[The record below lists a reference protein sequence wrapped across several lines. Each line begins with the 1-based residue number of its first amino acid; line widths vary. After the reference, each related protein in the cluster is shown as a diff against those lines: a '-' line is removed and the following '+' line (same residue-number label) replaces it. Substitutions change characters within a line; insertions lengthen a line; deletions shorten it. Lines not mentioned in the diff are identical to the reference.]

1 MKMNFK
7 LNNVNIENVSLG
19 DINVF
24 VEYTPKEVAEE
35 WSTLKQIIK
44 ESPDVIND
52 LKTALTSG
60 IKACRDSKEEI
71 EPLIADMVNGSF
83 SEQQNDNIEKTNDEY
98 NRVLSQLTDE
108 EE

>member
-1 MKMNFK
+1 MKMSFK
-7 LNNVNIENVSLG
+7 LNNINIENVSLG

-35 WSTLKQIIK
+35 WEAIKKIVK
-44 ESPDVIND
+44 ESPNVIND
-52 LKTALTSG
+52 LKSALISG
-60 IKACRDSKEEI
+60 IKACRDSKDEI

-83 SEQQNDNIEKTNDEY
+83 SAQQNDNIEKTNDEY
-98 NRVLSQLTDE
+98 NRVLSQLADE

>member
-1 MKMNFK
+1 MKMSFK

-52 LKTALTSG
+52 LKTALISG
-60 IKACRDSKEEI
+60 IKACRDSKDKI
-71 EPLIADMVNGSF
+71 EPLIAEMVNGSF

>member
-1 MKMNFK
+1 MKMSFK

-71 EPLIADMVNGSF
+71 EPLIADIVNDSF
-83 SEQQNDNIEKTNDEY
+83 SAQQNDNIEKTNDEY
-98 NRVLSQLTDE
+98 NRVLSQLADE

>member
-1 MKMNFK
+1 MKMSFK

-24 VEYTPKEVAEE
+24 VEYTPKEVMEE

-60 IKACRDSKEEI
+60 IKACRDSKDEI

-98 NRVLSQLTDE
+98 NRVLSQLTNE

>member
-1 MKMNFK
+1 MKMSFK

-60 IKACRDSKEEI
+60 IKACRDSKDEI

-83 SEQQNDNIEKTNDEY
+83 PAQQNDNIEKTNDEY
-98 NRVLSQLTDE
+98 NRVLSQLADE

>member
-1 MKMNFK
+1 MKMSFK

-83 SEQQNDNIEKTNDEY
+83 PAQQNDNIEKTNDEY
-98 NRVLSQLTDE
+98 NRVLSQLADE

>member
-1 MKMNFK
+1 MKMSFK

-52 LKTALTSG
+52 LKTALTAG
-60 IKACRDSKEEI
+60 IKACRDSKDEI
-71 EPLIADMVNGSF
+71 EPLIAEMVNDSF
-83 SEQQNDNIEKTNDEY
+83 SAQQNDNIEKTNDEY
-98 NRVLSQLTDE
+98 NRVLSQLTNE

>member
-1 MKMNFK
+1 MKMSFK

-71 EPLIADMVNGSF
+71 EPLIADMVNGSI
-83 SEQQNDNIEKTNDEY
+83 SAQQNDNIEKTNGDVFFY
-98 NRVLSQLTDE
+98 I
-108 EE
+108 

>member
-1 MKMNFK
+1 MKMSFK

-44 ESPDVIND
+44 ESPNVIND
-52 LKTALTSG
+52 LKSALISG
-60 IKACRDSKEEI
+60 IKACRDSKDEI
-71 EPLIADMVNGSF
+71 EPLIAEMINGSI
-83 SEQQNDNIEKTNDEY
+83 SAQQNDNIEKTNDEY
-98 NRVLSQLTDE
+98 NRVLSQLADE

>member
-1 MKMNFK
+1 MKMSFK

-35 WSTLKQIIK
+35 WEAIKKIVK
-44 ESPDVIND
+44 ESPNVIND

-60 IKACRDSKEEI
+60 IKACRDSKDEI
-71 EPLIADMVNGSF
+71 EPLIAEMVNGSF
-83 SEQQNDNIEKTNDEY
+83 SAQQNDNIEKTNDEY
-98 NRVLSQLTDE
+98 NRVLSQLADE

>member
-1 MKMNFK
+1 MKMNLK

-83 SEQQNDNIEKTNDEY
+83 SAQQNDNIEKTNDEY
-98 NRVLSQLTDE
+98 NRVLSQLADE

>member
-1 MKMNFK
+1 MKMSFK

-44 ESPDVIND
+44 ESPNVIND
-52 LKTALTSG
+52 LKSALISG
-60 IKACRDSKEEI
+60 IKACRDSKDEI
-71 EPLIADMVNGSF
+71 EPLIADMINGSI
-83 SEQQNDNIEKTNDEY
+83 SAQQNDNIEKTNDEY
-98 NRVLSQLTDE
+98 NRVLSQLADE

>member
-1 MKMNFK
+1 MKMSFK

-71 EPLIADMVNGSF
+71 EPLIAEMINGSI
-83 SEQQNDNIEKTNDEY
+83 SAQQNDNIEKTNDEY
-98 NRVLSQLTDE
+98 NRVLSRLADE

>member
-1 MKMNFK
+1 MKMNLK

-60 IKACRDSKEEI
+60 IKACRDSKDEI
-71 EPLIADMVNGSF
+71 EPLIAEMVNSY
-83 SEQQNDNIEKTNDEY
+83 SAPQNDNIEKTNDEY
-98 NRVLSQLTDE
+98 NRVLSQLADE

>member
-1 MKMNFK
+1 MKMNLK

-71 EPLIADMVNGSF
+71 EPLIAEMINGSI
-83 SEQQNDNIEKTNDEY
+83 SAQQNDNIEKTNDEY
-98 NRVLSQLTDE
+98 NRVLSQLADE

>member
-1 MKMNFK
+1 MKMSFK

-44 ESPDVIND
+44 ESPNVIND
-52 LKTALTSG
+52 LKSALTSG

-71 EPLIADMVNGSF
+71 EPLIADMINGSI
-83 SEQQNDNIEKTNDEY
+83 SAQQNDNIEKTNDEY
-98 NRVLSQLTDE
+98 NRVLSQLADE

>member
-1 MKMNFK
+1 MKMSFK

-71 EPLIADMVNGSF
+71 EPLIAEMINGSI
-83 SEQQNDNIEKTNDEY
+83 SAQQNDNIEKTNDEY
-98 NRVLSQLTDE
+98 NRVLSQLADE

>member
-1 MKMNFK
+1 MKMSFK

-24 VEYTPKEVAEE
+24 VEYTPKEVMEE
-35 WSTLKQIIK
+35 WEAIKKIVK

-52 LKTALTSG
+52 LKSALISG
-60 IKACRDSKEEI
+60 IKACRDSKDEI
-71 EPLIADMVNGSF
+71 EPLIAEMVNGSF
-83 SEQQNDNIEKTNDEY
+83 SAQQNDNIEKTNDEY

>member
-1 MKMNFK
+1 MKMSFK

-24 VEYTPKEVAEE
+24 VEYTPKEVMEE

-98 NRVLSQLTDE
+98 NRVLSQLADE

>member
-1 MKMNFK
+1 MKMSFK

-35 WSTLKQIIK
+35 WEAIKKIVK

-52 LKTALTSG
+52 LKTALTAG
-60 IKACRDSKEEI
+60 IKACRDSKDEI

-83 SEQQNDNIEKTNDEY
+83 SAQQNDNIEKTNNEY
-98 NRVLSQLTDE
+98 NRVLSQLADE

>member
-1 MKMNFK
+1 MKMSFK

-35 WSTLKQIIK
+35 WEAIKKIVK
-44 ESPDVIND
+44 ESPNVIND
-52 LKTALTSG
+52 LKSALISG

-83 SEQQNDNIEKTNDEY
+83 PAQQNDNIEKTNDEY
-98 NRVLSQLTDE
+98 NRVLSQLADE

>member
-1 MKMNFK
+1 MKMSFK

-108 EE
+108 EK

>member
-1 MKMNFK
+1 MKMNLK

-52 LKTALTSG
+52 LKETLISG
-60 IKACRDSKEEI
+60 IKACRDSKDEI
-71 EPLIADMVNGSF
+71 EPLIADMVNSF
-83 SEQQNDNIEKTNDEY
+83 SAPQNDNIEKTNDEY
-98 NRVLSQLTDE
+98 NRVLSQLADE

>member
-1 MKMNFK
+1 MNFI
-7 LNNVNIENVSLG
+7 LINVIIENISLG
-19 DINVF
+19 VINVF
-24 VEYTPKEVAEE
+24 VEFTPKEVAEE

-83 SEQQNDNIEKTNDEY
+83 SAPQNDNIEKTNDEY
-98 NRVLSQLTDE
+98 NRVLSQLTNE

>member
-1 MKMNFK
+1 MKMSFK
-7 LNNVNIENVSLG
+7 LNNVNIENISLG

-24 VEYTPKEVAEE
+24 VEYTPKEVMEE
-35 WSTLKQIIK
+35 WNALKTIVK

-52 LKTALTSG
+52 LKTALISG
-60 IKACRDSKEEI
+60 IKTCKDSKEEI

-83 SEQQNDNIEKTNDEY
+83 SAPQNDDIEKTNDEY
-98 NRVLSQLTDE
+98 NRVLSQLTNE

>member
-1 MKMNFK
+1 MKMSFK

-71 EPLIADMVNGSF
+71 EPLIADMVNDSF
-83 SEQQNDNIEKTNDEY
+83 SAQQNDNIEKTNDEY

>member
-1 MKMNFK
+1 MKMSFK

-35 WSTLKQIIK
+35 WEAIKKIVK
-44 ESPDVIND
+44 ESPNVIND
-52 LKTALTSG
+52 LKSALISG
-60 IKACRDSKEEI
+60 IKACRDSKDEI
-71 EPLIADMVNGSF
+71 EPLIADMINGSI
-83 SEQQNDNIEKTNDEY
+83 SAQQNDNIEKTNDEY
-98 NRVLSQLTDE
+98 NRVLSQLADE

>member
-1 MKMNFK
+1 MKMSFK
-7 LNNVNIENVSLG
+7 LNNINIENVSLG

-60 IKACRDSKEEI
+60 IKACRDSKDEI

-83 SEQQNDNIEKTNDEY
+83 SAQQNDNIEKTNDEY
-98 NRVLSQLTDE
+98 NRVLSQLADE

>member
-1 MKMNFK
+1 MKMSFK
-7 LNNVNIENVSLG
+7 LNNVNIENISLG

-71 EPLIADMVNGSF
+71 EPLIAEMVNGSF
-83 SEQQNDNIEKTNDEY
+83 SAQQEDINTDEY
-98 NRVLSQLTDE
+98 NRVLSQLADE

>member
-1 MKMNFK
+1 MKMSFK

-60 IKACRDSKEEI
+60 IKACRDSKDEI

-83 SEQQNDNIEKTNDEY
+83 PAQQNDNIEKTNDEY
-98 NRVLSQLTDE
+98 NRVLSQLSDE

>member
-1 MKMNFK
+1 MKMSLK

-83 SEQQNDNIEKTNDEY
+83 PAQQNDDIEKTNDEY
-98 NRVLSQLTDE
+98 NRVLSQLADE

>member
-1 MKMNFK
+1 MKMSFK

-24 VEYTPKEVAEE
+24 VEYSPKEMLEE
-35 WSTLKQIIK
+35 WEAIKKIVK

-52 LKTALTSG
+52 LKIALTAG
-60 IKACRDSKEEI
+60 IKACRDSKDEI

-83 SEQQNDNIEKTNDEY
+83 SAPQNDNIEKTNNEY
-98 NRVLSQLTDE
+98 NRVLSQLADE

>member
-1 MKMNFK
+1 MKMSFK
-7 LNNVNIENVSLG
+7 LNNINIENVSLG

-35 WSTLKQIIK
+35 WEAIKKIVK

-60 IKACRDSKEEI
+60 IKACRDSKNEI
-71 EPLIADMVNGSF
+71 EPLIAEMVNGSF
-83 SEQQNDNIEKTNDEY
+83 SAQQNDDIEKTNDEY
-98 NRVLSQLTDE
+98 NRVLSQLADE

>member
-1 MKMNFK
+1 MKMSFK

-35 WSTLKQIIK
+35 WEDIKKIVK
-44 ESPDVIND
+44 ESPNVIND
-52 LKTALTSG
+52 LKSALISG
-60 IKACRDSKEEI
+60 IKACRDSKDEI
-71 EPLIADMVNGSF
+71 EPLIADMINGSI
-83 SEQQNDNIEKTNDEY
+83 SAQQNDNIEKTNDEY
-98 NRVLSQLTDE
+98 NRVLSQLADE